1 MRADETA
8 IPERVRAWISQV
20 RTAGFST
27 LWQRM
32 GDAERQEMIRFASAF
47 DRGFQLEVEGRWQDA
62 ADCYRTVGEQY
73 PAWADIA
80 FQRAGQVVNDKIN
93 RAIRYYN
100 QGVQA
105 MEARMYAKAM
115 QYFELAL
122 NVDPFMEKA
131 LYNLGMSHRM
141 LYIADPVGQRLE
153 RAAAIEVFRRLLKM
167 NPDHARAAAQIDQL
181 SKL

>member
-1 MRADETA
+1 MQVHESS
-8 IPERVRAWISQV
+8 IPDRVRAWVSQV
-20 RTAGFST
+20 RTAGFDA

-32 GDAERQEMIRFASAF
+32 NDEERGEMAQFAAAF
-47 DRGFQLEVEGRWQDA
+47 DRGFQLEVEGRWQAA
-62 ADCYRTVGEQY
+62 ADRYQSAGESF
-73 PAWADIA
+73 PAYADIA
-80 FQRAGQVVNDKIN
+80 FQRAAQVVSDKIN

-105 MEARMYAKAM
+105 LEAKMYNKAM

-122 NVDPFMEKA
+122 NVDPSMEKA
-131 LYNLGMSHRM
+131 LYNLGMTYRM
-141 LYIADPVGQRLE
+141 LYIGDPVGHRLD
-153 RAAAIEVFRRLLKM
+153 RASAIEVFKRLLRL